1 MREPPAALP
10 YAPPPPSAGELLFED
25 DWLIAF
31 LKPSGLLSVPG
42 RGQHLAD
49 CAEARARKINRNART
64 VHRLDMDTSG
74 LLLFGKGA
82 EAHRRLS
89 RLFADRRVE
98 KRYVAMV
105 LGDVVEIR
113 GEVNLPLLTDW
124 PNRPMQKIDH
134 SHGRPA
140 LTRWERLK
148 SGGGTSLLALY
159 PETGRTHQLR
169 VHMAAIGH
177 PILGDRFYGTAEAVA
192 AAPRLQLHA
201 ERLTFPHPADGTP
214 ITLIAPFTPS

>member
-1 MREPPAALP
+1 MPEPPAALP
-10 YAPPPPSAGELLFED
+10 YNPPPPSATELFFED
-25 DWLIAF
+25 DWLLAF

-42 RGQHLAD
+42 RAPHLRD
-49 CAEARARKINRNART
+49 CAEARARAHDRNVRI

-89 RLFADRRVE
+89 RLFVDRKVE
-98 KRYVAMV
+98 KRYIAFV
-105 LGDVVEIR
+105 LGDIVNTK
-113 GEVNLPLLTDW
+113 GEVNLPLRTDW
-124 PNRPMQKIDH
+124 PNRPMQIIDPI
-134 SHGRPA
+134 HGRPA

-177 PILGDRFYGTAEAVA
+177 PILGDRFYGTAEAIA

-201 ERLTFPHPADGTP
+201 ERLSFPHPADGRTM
-214 ITLIAPFTPS
+214 TLVAPFRRA